1 MKTNRIQI
9 DAPRD
14 GFPLRINSPER
25 KNAVRRMLFFFI
37 INGTSLG
44 GSFLIQYA
52 VRVDSGEEK
61 CANFLINIPICGV

>member
-25 KNAVRRMLFFFI
+25 KNAVRRMLFFLLLMALHWVKV
-37 INGTSLG
+37 SLFNMR
-44 GSFLIQYA
+44 SAWIP
-52 VRVDSGEEK
+52 EK
-61 CANFLINIPICGV
+61 KSAPTF